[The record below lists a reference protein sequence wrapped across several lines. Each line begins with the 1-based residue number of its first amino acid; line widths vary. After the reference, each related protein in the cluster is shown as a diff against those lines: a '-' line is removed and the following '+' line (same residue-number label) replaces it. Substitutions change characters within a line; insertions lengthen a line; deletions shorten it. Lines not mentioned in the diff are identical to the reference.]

1 MRRTALIFILLLVCY
16 AYVLPRWA
24 DWNQNSRLNLVVAL
38 VDDGTV
44 QIDRY
49 VANTGDYALY
59 NGHAYTDK
67 PPGLSFLAL
76 PVYLALSPLLD
87 LPPVQARLEA
97 LGGSAAFAETLREEG
112 TGLGAAKIRFA
123 LTQYALTLVVV
134 ATASAA
140 LGTLF
145 FLSLLRLGSTP
156 VPAALG
162 ALAFGLGTSAAPYA
176 GNFYGH
182 QVVAALLFAAFFVA
196 WPQIPGS
203 AFYTNVVRSPAPAQ
217 GAGLG
222 VRVQT
227 GRPNYPAA
235 LLCGLLL
242 GWAVIS
248 EYPAVLPGAVIGL
261 YALFRRGWR
270 WLGPL
275 VVGAVLPLILLVGYD
290 LVAFGT
296 PLPIGYAHSALWQ
309 DQHTT
314 GFMSITYPR
323 IAALWG
329 LTFGAFRGLFFRA
342 PWLLLAVP
350 GLIAWWRS
358 GQWRAE
364 WWTILL
370 ASLTLLLFYGSSAMW
385 WGGFAAGPRYIVPL
399 IPFLALP
406 AAWFVARSWA
416 QPTLRITALAL
427 IALSVVLVWVEAT
440 AGQLFPTDAIRSTW
454 TGYVLPAWAA
464 GDIARNL
471 GMALGLSG
479 PFSLLPLAVLIAIGT
494 MLILLPE
501 RTRQARAAALPQ
513 PNQISN
519 EG

>member
-1 MRRTALIFILLLVCY
+1 MRRTALIFVLLLACY

-44 QIDRY
+44 KIDRY

-76 PVYLALSPLLD
+76 PFYLVLSPMLD
-87 LPPVQARLEA
+87 LPPVAARLQA
-97 LGGSAAFAETLREEG
+97 IGGGAAFAETLREDG

-123 LTQYALTLVVV
+123 LTQYALTLIVV

-145 FLSLLRLGSTP
+145 YLALVRLGCTP
-156 VPAALG
+156 GVAALG

-176 GNFYGH
+176 GNFYSH
-182 QVVAALLFAAFFVA
+182 QAVAALLFAAFFVA
-196 WPQIPGS
+196 WPYPTRQEAREG
-203 AFYTNVVRSPAPAQ
+203 TQETR
-217 GAGLG
+217 GA
-222 VRVQT
+222 
-227 GRPNYPAA
+227 NYPAA

-261 YALFRRGWR
+261 YALYRRGLR
-270 WLGPL
+270 WIGPL
-275 VVGAVLPLILLVGYD
+275 VVGGALPLLLLVVYD
-290 LVAFGT
+290 LIAFGT

-314 GFMSITYPR
+314 GFMSITHPQLD
-323 IAALWG
+323 ALWG
-329 LTFGAFRGLFFRA
+329 LTFSAFRGLFFRA

-350 GLIAWWRS
+350 GFILWWRN
-358 GQWRAE
+358 GRLRAE
-364 WWTILL
+364 WWTLLL
-370 ASLTLLLFYGSSAMW
+370 ATLTLLLFYGSSAMW

-406 AAWFVARSWA
+406 AAWMLNRLWVRL
-416 QPTLRITALAL
+416 PLRVGALAL
-427 IALSVVLVWVEAT
+427 ITLSLALVWSEAV
-440 AGQLFPTDAIRSTW
+440 AGQLFPSDAVRNTW
-454 TGYVLPAWAA
+454 TGVVFPAWAT

-471 GMALGLSG
+471 GMALGLRG
-479 PFSLLPLAVLIAIGT
+479 PFSLLPLAVLIALGT
-494 MLILLPE
+494 MLALRPE
-501 RTRQARAAALPQ
+501 RSRAALSSAHPH
-513 PNQISN
+513 PSQISS

>member
-1 MRRTALIFILLLVCY
+1 MRRTAVIFLLLLACY

-38 VDDGTV
+38 VDDRTV
-44 QIDRY
+44 TIDQY
-49 VANTGDYALY
+49 VANTGDYAIY
-59 NGHAYTDK
+59 NGCAYTDK

-76 PVYLALSPLLD
+76 PVYYLLSPILD
-87 LPPVQARLEA
+87 LPAVQSRLA
-97 LGGSAAFAETLREEG
+97 AIGGGAAFAETLREDG
-112 TGLGAAKIRFA
+112 SGLAGAKIRFA
-123 LTQYALTLVVV
+123 LTQYVLTLVVV

-145 FLSLLRLGSTP
+145 YLALLRLGSAP
-156 VPAALG
+156 IPAALG
-162 ALAFGLGTSAAPYA
+162 ALALGLATSAAPYA

-182 QVVAALLFAAFFVA
+182 QVVAAFLFAAFFIA
-196 WPQIPGS
+196 WTNTS
-203 AFYTNVVRSPAPAQ
+203 AQKTPAW
-217 GAGLG
+217 
-222 VRVQT
+222 
-227 GRPNYPAA
+227 PAA

-248 EYPAVLPGAVIGL
+248 EYPAVLPGTVIAL
-261 YALFRRGWR
+261 YALYRHKMR
-270 WLGPL
+270 WFGPL
-275 VVGAVLPLILLVGYD
+275 VLGGLLPIGLLVAYD

-314 GFMSITYPR
+314 GFMSITYPQFD
-323 IAALWG
+323 ALWG

-342 PWLLLAVP
+342 PWLLLAIP
-350 GLIAWWRS
+350 GFILWWRS
-358 GQWRAE
+358 GTLRSE
-364 WWTILL
+364 WWVLLL
-370 ASLTLLLFYGSSAMW
+370 ATLSLLLFYGSSAMW

-406 AAWFVARSWA
+406 AAWLVSHLWTR
-416 QPTLRITALAL
+416 PLLRGLSLAL
-427 IALSVVLVWVEAT
+427 ISLSLVLVWIEST
-440 AGQLFPTDAIRSTW
+440 AGQLFPTDAIRTTW
-454 TGYVLPAWAA
+454 TGYVFPAWSS

-479 PFSLLPLAVLIAIGT
+479 ALSLLPLVGMFIIGLIVV
-494 MLILLPE
+494 LLPE
-501 RTRQARAAALPQ
+501 RTATPKTVQSANTLT
-513 PNQISN
+513 